1 MAGEDPL
8 QVVGGTFR
16 LKGLSSLP
24 QYVALCRVLRLS
36 VFTYLALLLEQD
48 LLANSHV
55 ALHYPKPAIPSLPS
69 FPAAVERSSST
80 PNVKDK
86 LKRESSPGLWSF
98 LTKKTEDFIQRA
110 SNVAPVAVRRG
121 SLELPLTSKFSRHTS
136 LPQRPDGGFLP
147 RRLSLLSTVSSR
159 LSQESSNEVNQM
171 PYTTGARRI
180 DSWKDLLS
188 TTPGVVFS
196 APRFLLDIAEE
207 ERKDPSRRLAGDEKA
222 ALSSLLGWHGKE
234 SLVRGI
240 VGMAGFV
247 RHQGLL
253 VLYSEHVPGTSSLIS
268 QPPTP
273 DQSTGASSAE
283 AHFPLRIACGGHRRK
298 WLHYRYYERGRQWD
312 DTLGEA
318 IMRWCTTAE
327 DPCIHPDCHF
337 QRAEHDLRWIHNG
350 ILLVATVSLPS
361 SGEASS
367 SFLADDDIH
376 MWYSCAICG
385 KESTKE
391 AMHDGT

>member
-1 MAGEDPL
+1 MASGDPL
-8 QVVGGTFR
+8 QVIGGTFR

-36 VFTYLALLLEQD
+36 IFTYLALLLEQD

-55 ALHYPKPAIPSLPS
+55 QLHYPKPAIPSLPS
-69 FPAAVERSSST
+69 FPTAVERSSST
-80 PNVKDK
+80 PDVKDRS
-86 LKRESSPGLWSF
+86 KRDSGSGLWSF

-110 SNVAPVAVRRG
+110 SNAAPVAVRRG
-121 SLELPLTSKFSRHTS
+121 SLELPLASKFSRHTS

-159 LSQESSNEVNQM
+159 LSQEGSSESTHL

-196 APRFLLDIAEE
+196 PPRFLLDIAEQ
-207 ERKDPSRRLAGDEKA
+207 ERRDPGRRLAGDEKA
-222 ALSSLLGWHGKE
+222 ALTSLLGWHGKE

-253 VLYSEHVPGTSSLIS
+253 VLYSEHVPGTRSILSP
-268 QPPTP
+268 PPTP
-273 DQSTGASSAE
+273 DPPPGTSSAE
-283 AHFPLRIACGGHRRK
+283 ALVPLRIACGGHRRK
-298 WLHYRYYERGRQWD
+298 WLHYRYYERGRRWD

-318 IMRWCTTAE
+318 IIRWCTTAE
-327 DPCIHPDCHF
+327 DPCMHPDCHF
-337 QRAEHDLRWIHNG
+337 SRAEHDMRWIHG
-350 ILLVATVSLPS
+350 GVLLLAVVSLPHF
-361 SGEASS
+361 GESS
-367 SFLADDDIH
+367 SSQAHEDVY
-376 MWYSCAICG
+376 MWHGCAICG
-385 KESTKE
+385 KESAKE
-391 AMHDGT
+391 VMHDGT